1 MEKETTKKE
10 LDFQSSGMPS
20 SYSVFKS
27 FYPLHF
33 IRITAV
39 SGIWLRVILLLLKW
53 LLLKKKVEVVDTLVA
68 QERVDA
74 MLTEARIRK
83 EKEIL
88 AAKEKEKQV
97 AIIERGKGESLDE
110 DLHGF

>member
-1 MEKETTKKE
+1 
-10 LDFQSSGMPS
+10 
-20 SYSVFKS
+20 
-27 FYPLHF
+27 
-33 IRITAV
+33 
-39 SGIWLRVILLLLKW
+39 
-53 LLLKKKVEVVDTLVA
+53 VVDTLVA
-68 QERVDA
+68 QERADA